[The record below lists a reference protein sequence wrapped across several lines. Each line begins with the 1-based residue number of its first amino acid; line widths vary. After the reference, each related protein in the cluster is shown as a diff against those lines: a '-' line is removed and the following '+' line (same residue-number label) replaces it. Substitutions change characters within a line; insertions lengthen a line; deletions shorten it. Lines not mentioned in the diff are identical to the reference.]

1 MLNGLQSID
10 WDNVVAGGIGVGL
23 VWGLKKLY
31 DIADK
36 ALSPAE
42 GIGKVLSGV
51 GEVVEKS
58 ADKIPKILNN
68 ASKVVKSF
76 SKVLKAKAFKTRME
90 GVKDLAISIAILAGS
105 LWVLSTINTDALH
118 NAEEAMLILGG
129 TLAVIY

>member
-1 MLNGLQSID
+1 MIKLE
-10 WDNVVAGGIGVGL
+10 NVVPASLEQMEFIIQGMRNP
-23 VWGLKKLY
+23 
-31 DIADK
+31 IADK

-118 NAEEAMLILGG
+118 NAEEAIFQ
-129 TLAVIY
+129 YS